1 MLLVITDDG
10 YFNSYAAGIQRDE
23 QQLKK
28 LWENLK
34 DKTKRYEAKRI
45 RDLRKTG
52 FGSAD
57 IPTEPTAL
65 VTIFGKVKGKLMINL
80 RYTDNVLKT

>member
-1 MLLVITDDG
+1 MTG
-10 YFNSYAAGIQRDE
+10 YFNSNAVGAQRDE

-45 RDLRKTG
+45 RELRKTG
-52 FGSAD
+52 FGSPD

-80 RYTDNVLKT
+80 PYTDNVLKT